1 MTQWAAMFARQPHA
15 GKVKTRLQSVLSPEQ
30 AANLYTAFLQDTA
43 ATLATCSA
51 TTKVVVYTGEGAAD
65 GLPRLLNSVGD
76 FDYLP
81 QVDGSLG
88 ARLSGLFDDA
98 FAAGSQSTVVIGTDS
113 PSLPVD
119 FLDQA
124 FDLLRTHEI
133 VVGPSTDGGYY
144 LIGLSARI
152 PALFSDDIEWGTGMV
167 LKQTLAVAAGHRLAL
182 LPVWYDVDQP
192 GEAAFLRDHL
202 QAQQQ
207 AGGLSASRSLA
218 ALEGLDLP
226 PPS

>member
-1 MTQWAAMFARQPHA
+1 M
-15 GKVKTRLQSVLSPEQ
+15 
-30 AANLYTAFLQDTA
+30 
-43 ATLATCSA
+43 
-51 TTKVVVYTGEGAAD
+51 
-65 GLPRLLNSVGD
+65 
-76 FDYLP
+76 
-81 QVDGSLG
+81 
-88 ARLSGLFDDA
+88 
-98 FAAGSQSTVVIGTDS
+98 
-113 PSLPVD
+113 
-119 FLDQA
+119 
-124 FDLLRTHEI
+124 
-133 VVGPSTDGGYY
+133 VGPSTDGGYY
-144 LIGLSARI
+144 LIGLSVRI

-167 LKQTLAVAAGHRLAL
+167 LKETLAAAAGHRLAL